1 MSDFSLVLQM
11 AALGTGFCFLM
22 TTLGAASV
30 LFTGKE
36 SSPAFQRISLGF
48 AAGIMVAASVWSLL
62 IPSLEASSKDAI
74 PWLPATGGFVLGIAF
89 LLLMDKTIPHWHP
102 AEDSPEGPKSNH
114 SRTELLVA
122 AVTLHNI
129 PEGMS
134 VGLAFAMAAITGE
147 ASTLSAAGALA
158 LGIGIQNIPEGA
170 AVALPLK
177 DAGQSRVKAF
187 IGGSLSGIVEP
198 IFGILVVFAASFI
211 QPYMPWLLGF
221 AAGAMMFVVV
231 EELIPAA
238 HLEAPRLHARCHG
251 RIPAHDGAR
260 YLARLTAK
268 TAVTVKKRDRPQS
281 LSPFFFMQ
289 RLPDSGG
296 VLLAYF
302 SSVKGLPSEAAFAL
316 SPARTNVKSS
326 VFTSFFTARF
336 TSSTVRRLM
345 ALSSSRLFVQ
355 SASSAR

>member
-134 VGLAFAMAAITGE
+134 VGLAFAMAAITG
-147 ASTLSAAGALA
+147 
-158 LGIGIQNIPEGA
+158 
-170 AVALPLK
+170 
-177 DAGQSRVKAF
+177 
-187 IGGSLSGIVEP
+187 GSLSGIVEP

-238 HLEAPRLHARCHG
+238 HLDSKR
-251 RIPAHDGAR
+251 HDST
-260 YLARLTAK
+260 LAVMAGFLLMMVLDT
-268 TAVTVKKRDRPQS
+268 S
-281 LSPFFFMQ
+281 L
-289 RLPDSGG
+289 G
-296 VLLAYF
+296 
-302 SSVKGLPSEAAFAL
+302 
-316 SPARTNVKSS
+316 
-326 VFTSFFTARF
+326 
-336 TSSTVRRLM
+336 
-345 ALSSSRLFVQ
+345 
-355 SASSAR
+355 

>member
-158 LGIGIQNIPEGA
+158 RGIGIQNIPEGA

-177 DAGQSRVKAF
+177 DAGQSRVRAF

-198 IFGILVVFAASFI
+198 IFGILVGFRG
-211 QPYMPWLLGF
+211 LLY
-221 AAGAMMFVVV
+221 
-231 EELIPAA
+231 PA
-238 HLEAPRLHARCHG
+238 LHALASRVRG
-251 RIPAHDGAR
+251 RRHD
-260 YLARLTAK
+260 
-268 TAVTVKKRDRPQS
+268 VC
-281 LSPFFFMQ
+281 
-289 RLPDSGG
+289 GG
-296 VLLAYF
+296 
-302 SSVKGLPSEAAFAL
+302 
-316 SPARTNVKSS
+316 
-326 VFTSFFTARF
+326 
-336 TSSTVRRLM
+336 
-345 ALSSSRLFVQ
+345 
-355 SASSAR
+355 

>member
-238 HLEAPRLHARCHG
+238 HLDSKR
-251 RIPAHDGAR
+251 HDSM
-260 YLARLTAK
+260 LAVMAGFLLMMVLDT
-268 TAVTVKKRDRPQS
+268 S
-281 LSPFFFMQ
+281 L
-289 RLPDSGG
+289 G
-296 VLLAYF
+296 
-302 SSVKGLPSEAAFAL
+302 
-316 SPARTNVKSS
+316 
-326 VFTSFFTARF
+326 
-336 TSSTVRRLM
+336 
-345 ALSSSRLFVQ
+345 
-355 SASSAR
+355 

>member
-1 MSDFSLVLQM
+1 
-11 AALGTGFCFLM
+11 
-22 TTLGAASV
+22 
-30 LFTGKE
+30 
-36 SSPAFQRISLGF
+36 
-48 AAGIMVAASVWSLL
+48 
-62 IPSLEASSKDAI
+62 
-74 PWLPATGGFVLGIAF
+74 
-89 LLLMDKTIPHWHP
+89 MDKTIPHWHP

-129 PEGMS
+129 PEGIS

-238 HLEAPRLHARCHG
+238 HLDSKR
-251 RIPAHDGAR
+251 HDST
-260 YLARLTAK
+260 LAVMAGFLLMMVLDT
-268 TAVTVKKRDRPQS
+268 S
-281 LSPFFFMQ
+281 L
-289 RLPDSGG
+289 G
-296 VLLAYF
+296 
-302 SSVKGLPSEAAFAL
+302 
-316 SPARTNVKSS
+316 
-326 VFTSFFTARF
+326 
-336 TSSTVRRLM
+336 
-345 ALSSSRLFVQ
+345 
-355 SASSAR
+355 

>member
-1 MSDFSLVLQM
+1 M

-129 PEGMS
+129 PEG
-134 VGLAFAMAAITGE
+134 
-147 ASTLSAAGALA
+147 
-158 LGIGIQNIPEGA
+158 A

-177 DAGQSRVKAF
+177 DAGQSRVRAF

-238 HLEAPRLHARCHG
+238 HLDSKR
-251 RIPAHDGAR
+251 HDST
-260 YLARLTAK
+260 LAVMAGFLLMMVLDT
-268 TAVTVKKRDRPQS
+268 S
-281 LSPFFFMQ
+281 L
-289 RLPDSGG
+289 G
-296 VLLAYF
+296 
-302 SSVKGLPSEAAFAL
+302 
-316 SPARTNVKSS
+316 
-326 VFTSFFTARF
+326 
-336 TSSTVRRLM
+336 
-345 ALSSSRLFVQ
+345 
-355 SASSAR
+355 

>member
-231 EELIPAA
+231 EELISAA
-238 HLEAPRLHARCHG
+238 HLDSKR
-251 RIPAHDGAR
+251 HDST
-260 YLARLTAK
+260 LAVMAGFLLMMVLDT
-268 TAVTVKKRDRPQS
+268 S
-281 LSPFFFMQ
+281 L
-289 RLPDSGG
+289 G
-296 VLLAYF
+296 
-302 SSVKGLPSEAAFAL
+302 
-316 SPARTNVKSS
+316 
-326 VFTSFFTARF
+326 
-336 TSSTVRRLM
+336 
-345 ALSSSRLFVQ
+345 
-355 SASSAR
+355 

>member
-147 ASTLSAAGALA
+147 ASTLSA
-158 LGIGIQNIPEGA
+158 
-170 AVALPLK
+170 VALPLK

-238 HLEAPRLHARCHG
+238 HLDSKR
-251 RIPAHDGAR
+251 HDST
-260 YLARLTAK
+260 LAVMAGFLLMMVLDT
-268 TAVTVKKRDRPQS
+268 S
-281 LSPFFFMQ
+281 L
-289 RLPDSGG
+289 G
-296 VLLAYF
+296 
-302 SSVKGLPSEAAFAL
+302 
-316 SPARTNVKSS
+316 
-326 VFTSFFTARF
+326 
-336 TSSTVRRLM
+336 
-345 ALSSSRLFVQ
+345 
-355 SASSAR
+355 

>member
-11 AALGTGFCFLM
+11 AALSTGFCFLM

-238 HLEAPRLHARCHG
+238 HLDSKR
-251 RIPAHDGAR
+251 HDST
-260 YLARLTAK
+260 LTVMAGFLLMMVLD
-268 TAVTVKKRDRPQS
+268 TS
-281 LSPFFFMQ
+281 L
-289 RLPDSGG
+289 G
-296 VLLAYF
+296 
-302 SSVKGLPSEAAFAL
+302 
-316 SPARTNVKSS
+316 
-326 VFTSFFTARF
+326 
-336 TSSTVRRLM
+336 
-345 ALSSSRLFVQ
+345 
-355 SASSAR
+355 

>member
-89 LLLMDKTIPHWHP
+89 LLLMDKTISHWHP

-177 DAGQSRVKAF
+177 DAGQSRVRAF

-238 HLEAPRLHARCHG
+238 HLDSKR
-251 RIPAHDGAR
+251 HDST
-260 YLARLTAK
+260 LAVMAGFLLMMVLDT
-268 TAVTVKKRDRPQS
+268 S
-281 LSPFFFMQ
+281 L
-289 RLPDSGG
+289 G
-296 VLLAYF
+296 
-302 SSVKGLPSEAAFAL
+302 
-316 SPARTNVKSS
+316 
-326 VFTSFFTARF
+326 
-336 TSSTVRRLM
+336 
-345 ALSSSRLFVQ
+345 
-355 SASSAR
+355 

>member
-30 LFTGKE
+30 LFTGQE

-177 DAGQSRVKAF
+177 DAGQSRVRAF

-238 HLEAPRLHARCHG
+238 HLDSKR
-251 RIPAHDGAR
+251 HD
-260 YLARLTAK
+260 
-268 TAVTVKKRDRPQS
+268 
-281 LSPFFFMQ
+281 
-289 RLPDSGG
+289 
-296 VLLAYF
+296 
-302 SSVKGLPSEAAFAL
+302 
-316 SPARTNVKSS
+316 
-326 VFTSFFTARF
+326 
-336 TSSTVRRLM
+336 
-345 ALSSSRLFVQ
+345 SRLAVMAGFLLMMVLDT
-355 SASSAR
+355 SLG

>member
-158 LGIGIQNIPEGA
+158 LGIGIQNIPE
-170 AVALPLK
+170 

-238 HLEAPRLHARCHG
+238 HLDSKR
-251 RIPAHDGAR
+251 HDST
-260 YLARLTAK
+260 LAVMAGFLLMMVLDT
-268 TAVTVKKRDRPQS
+268 S
-281 LSPFFFMQ
+281 L
-289 RLPDSGG
+289 G
-296 VLLAYF
+296 
-302 SSVKGLPSEAAFAL
+302 
-316 SPARTNVKSS
+316 
-326 VFTSFFTARF
+326 
-336 TSSTVRRLM
+336 
-345 ALSSSRLFVQ
+345 
-355 SASSAR
+355 

>member
-177 DAGQSRVKAF
+177 DAGQSRVRAF

-211 QPYMPWLLGF
+211 PALYALAPW
-221 AAGAMMFVVV
+221 V
-231 EELIPAA
+231 
-238 HLEAPRLHARCHG
+238 RG
-251 RIPAHDGAR
+251 RRHDVR
-260 YLARLTAK
+260 
-268 TAVTVKKRDRPQS
+268 
-281 LSPFFFMQ
+281 
-289 RLPDSGG
+289 GG
-296 VLLAYF
+296 
-302 SSVKGLPSEAAFAL
+302 
-316 SPARTNVKSS
+316 
-326 VFTSFFTARF
+326 
-336 TSSTVRRLM
+336 
-345 ALSSSRLFVQ
+345 
-355 SASSAR
+355 

>member
-129 PEGMS
+129 QALFFFLQIIIRAEENQTVTILSCFFSDVFYQLRKKRVGN
-134 VGLAFAMAAITGE
+134 VGHDHTDQAGLAPYQALRYYIWLKIM
-147 ASTLSAAGALA
+147 LSCTCK
-158 LGIGIQNIPEGA
+158 NT
-170 AVALPLK
+170 
-177 DAGQSRVKAF
+177 F
-187 IGGSLSGIVEP
+187 
-198 IFGILVVFAASFI
+198 
-211 QPYMPWLLGF
+211 
-221 AAGAMMFVVV
+221 
-231 EELIPAA
+231 
-238 HLEAPRLHARCHG
+238 
-251 RIPAHDGAR
+251 
-260 YLARLTAK
+260 
-268 TAVTVKKRDRPQS
+268 
-281 LSPFFFMQ
+281 
-289 RLPDSGG
+289 PDLWIYCCISI
-296 VLLAYF
+296 
-302 SSVKGLPSEAAFAL
+302 
-316 SPARTNVKSS
+316 
-326 VFTSFFTARF
+326 
-336 TSSTVRRLM
+336 
-345 ALSSSRLFVQ
+345 
-355 SASSAR
+355 

>member
-147 ASTLSAAGALA
+147 ASTLSAAGAPAERRRSVARQGFYRRVAFRDRGADLRDSRGFRGLLYPALHALA
-158 LGIGIQNIPEGA
+158 
-170 AVALPLK
+170 
-177 DAGQSRVKAF
+177 SRVRGRRHDVC
-187 IGGSLSGIVEP
+187 GG
-198 IFGILVVFAASFI
+198 
-211 QPYMPWLLGF
+211 
-221 AAGAMMFVVV
+221 
-231 EELIPAA
+231 
-238 HLEAPRLHARCHG
+238 
-251 RIPAHDGAR
+251 
-260 YLARLTAK
+260 
-268 TAVTVKKRDRPQS
+268 
-281 LSPFFFMQ
+281 
-289 RLPDSGG
+289 
-296 VLLAYF
+296 
-302 SSVKGLPSEAAFAL
+302 
-316 SPARTNVKSS
+316 
-326 VFTSFFTARF
+326 
-336 TSSTVRRLM
+336 
-345 ALSSSRLFVQ
+345 
-355 SASSAR
+355 

>member
-158 LGIGIQNIPEGA
+158 LGIGSAWHRDSEYSGRRRGCAPAERRRSVARQGFYRRVAFRDRGA
-170 AVALPLK
+170 DLRDSRGFRGLLYPALHAL
-177 DAGQSRVKAF
+177 ASRVRGRRHDVC
-187 IGGSLSGIVEP
+187 GG
-198 IFGILVVFAASFI
+198 
-211 QPYMPWLLGF
+211 
-221 AAGAMMFVVV
+221 
-231 EELIPAA
+231 
-238 HLEAPRLHARCHG
+238 
-251 RIPAHDGAR
+251 
-260 YLARLTAK
+260 
-268 TAVTVKKRDRPQS
+268 
-281 LSPFFFMQ
+281 
-289 RLPDSGG
+289 
-296 VLLAYF
+296 
-302 SSVKGLPSEAAFAL
+302 
-316 SPARTNVKSS
+316 
-326 VFTSFFTARF
+326 
-336 TSSTVRRLM
+336 
-345 ALSSSRLFVQ
+345 
-355 SASSAR
+355 

>member
-170 AVALPLK
+170 ADLRDSRGFRGLLYPALHAL
-177 DAGQSRVKAF
+177 ASRVRGRRHDVC
-187 IGGSLSGIVEP
+187 GG
-198 IFGILVVFAASFI
+198 
-211 QPYMPWLLGF
+211 
-221 AAGAMMFVVV
+221 
-231 EELIPAA
+231 
-238 HLEAPRLHARCHG
+238 
-251 RIPAHDGAR
+251 
-260 YLARLTAK
+260 
-268 TAVTVKKRDRPQS
+268 
-281 LSPFFFMQ
+281 
-289 RLPDSGG
+289 
-296 VLLAYF
+296 
-302 SSVKGLPSEAAFAL
+302 
-316 SPARTNVKSS
+316 
-326 VFTSFFTARF
+326 
-336 TSSTVRRLM
+336 
-345 ALSSSRLFVQ
+345 
-355 SASSAR
+355 

>member
-238 HLEAPRLHARCHG
+238 HLDSKR
-251 RIPAHDGAR
+251 HDST
-260 YLARLTAK
+260 LAVMAGFLLMM
-268 TAVTVKKRDRPQS
+268 VKKRDRPQS

>member
-89 LLLMDKTIPHWHP
+89 LLLMDKTIPPWHP

-238 HLEAPRLHARCHG
+238 HLDSKRHVST
-251 RIPAHDGAR
+251 
-260 YLARLTAK
+260 LAVMAGFLLMMVLDT
-268 TAVTVKKRDRPQS
+268 S
-281 LSPFFFMQ
+281 L
-289 RLPDSGG
+289 G
-296 VLLAYF
+296 
-302 SSVKGLPSEAAFAL
+302 
-316 SPARTNVKSS
+316 
-326 VFTSFFTARF
+326 
-336 TSSTVRRLM
+336 
-345 ALSSSRLFVQ
+345 
-355 SASSAR
+355 

>member
-211 QPYMPWLLGF
+211 KPYMPWLLGF

-231 EELIPAA
+231 EELIPVA
-238 HLEAPRLHARCHG
+238 HLDSKR
-251 RIPAHDGAR
+251 HDST
-260 YLARLTAK
+260 LAVMAGFLLMMVLDT
-268 TAVTVKKRDRPQS
+268 S
-281 LSPFFFMQ
+281 L
-289 RLPDSGG
+289 G
-296 VLLAYF
+296 
-302 SSVKGLPSEAAFAL
+302 
-316 SPARTNVKSS
+316 
-326 VFTSFFTARF
+326 
-336 TSSTVRRLM
+336 
-345 ALSSSRLFVQ
+345 
-355 SASSAR
+355 

>member
-187 IGGSLSGIVEP
+187 IGGVALRDRGTDLRHP
-198 IFGILVVFAASFI
+198 RGFRGILH
-211 QPYMPWLLGF
+211 
-221 AAGAMMFVVV
+221 
-231 EELIPAA
+231 PA
-238 HLEAPRLHARCHG
+238 LHALASRVRG
-251 RIPAHDGAR
+251 RRHDVR
-260 YLARLTAK
+260 
-268 TAVTVKKRDRPQS
+268 
-281 LSPFFFMQ
+281 
-289 RLPDSGG
+289 GG
-296 VLLAYF
+296 
-302 SSVKGLPSEAAFAL
+302 
-316 SPARTNVKSS
+316 
-326 VFTSFFTARF
+326 
-336 TSSTVRRLM
+336 
-345 ALSSSRLFVQ
+345 
-355 SASSAR
+355 

>member
-238 HLEAPRLHARCHG
+238 YLDSKR
-251 RIPAHDGAR
+251 HDST
-260 YLARLTAK
+260 LAVMAGILLMM
-268 TAVTVKKRDRPQS
+268 VLDIS
-281 LSPFFFMQ
+281 LS
-289 RLPDSGG
+289 
-296 VLLAYF
+296 
-302 SSVKGLPSEAAFAL
+302 
-316 SPARTNVKSS
+316 
-326 VFTSFFTARF
+326 
-336 TSSTVRRLM
+336 
-345 ALSSSRLFVQ
+345 
-355 SASSAR
+355 

>member
-129 PEGMS
+129 PEG
-134 VGLAFAMAAITGE
+134 
-147 ASTLSAAGALA
+147 
-158 LGIGIQNIPEGA
+158 A

-177 DAGQSRVKAF
+177 DAGQSRVRAF

-238 HLEAPRLHARCHG
+238 HLDSKR
-251 RIPAHDGAR
+251 HDST
-260 YLARLTAK
+260 LAVMAGFLLMMVLDT
-268 TAVTVKKRDRPQS
+268 S
-281 LSPFFFMQ
+281 L
-289 RLPDSGG
+289 G
-296 VLLAYF
+296 
-302 SSVKGLPSEAAFAL
+302 
-316 SPARTNVKSS
+316 
-326 VFTSFFTARF
+326 
-336 TSSTVRRLM
+336 
-345 ALSSSRLFVQ
+345 
-355 SASSAR
+355 

>member
-11 AALGTGFCFLM
+11 AALSTGFCFLM

-238 HLEAPRLHARCHG
+238 HLDSKR
-251 RIPAHDGAR
+251 HDSTLVVMAGF
-260 YLARLTAK
+260 LLMMVLDT
-268 TAVTVKKRDRPQS
+268 S
-281 LSPFFFMQ
+281 L
-289 RLPDSGG
+289 G
-296 VLLAYF
+296 
-302 SSVKGLPSEAAFAL
+302 
-316 SPARTNVKSS
+316 
-326 VFTSFFTARF
+326 
-336 TSSTVRRLM
+336 
-345 ALSSSRLFVQ
+345 
-355 SASSAR
+355 

>member
-74 PWLPATGGFVLGIAF
+74 
-89 LLLMDKTIPHWHP
+89 WHP

-238 HLEAPRLHARCHG
+238 HLDSKR
-251 RIPAHDGAR
+251 HDST
-260 YLARLTAK
+260 LAVMAGFLLMMVLDT
-268 TAVTVKKRDRPQS
+268 S
-281 LSPFFFMQ
+281 L
-289 RLPDSGG
+289 G
-296 VLLAYF
+296 
-302 SSVKGLPSEAAFAL
+302 
-316 SPARTNVKSS
+316 
-326 VFTSFFTARF
+326 
-336 TSSTVRRLM
+336 
-345 ALSSSRLFVQ
+345 
-355 SASSAR
+355 

>member
-134 VGLAFAMAAITGE
+134 VGLAFRRRRSRAWHRNSEYSGRRRRCAPAERRRSVARQSFYRRVALRDRGTDLRHPRGFRGILHP
-147 ASTLSAAGALA
+147 ALHALA
-158 LGIGIQNIPEGA
+158 
-170 AVALPLK
+170 
-177 DAGQSRVKAF
+177 SRVRGRRHDVR
-187 IGGSLSGIVEP
+187 GG
-198 IFGILVVFAASFI
+198 
-211 QPYMPWLLGF
+211 
-221 AAGAMMFVVV
+221 
-231 EELIPAA
+231 
-238 HLEAPRLHARCHG
+238 
-251 RIPAHDGAR
+251 
-260 YLARLTAK
+260 
-268 TAVTVKKRDRPQS
+268 
-281 LSPFFFMQ
+281 
-289 RLPDSGG
+289 
-296 VLLAYF
+296 
-302 SSVKGLPSEAAFAL
+302 
-316 SPARTNVKSS
+316 
-326 VFTSFFTARF
+326 
-336 TSSTVRRLM
+336 
-345 ALSSSRLFVQ
+345 
-355 SASSAR
+355 

>member
-238 HLEAPRLHARCHG
+238 HLDSKR
-251 RIPAHDGAR
+251 HDSTLVVMAGF
-260 YLARLTAK
+260 LLMMVLDT
-268 TAVTVKKRDRPQS
+268 S
-281 LSPFFFMQ
+281 L
-289 RLPDSGG
+289 G
-296 VLLAYF
+296 
-302 SSVKGLPSEAAFAL
+302 
-316 SPARTNVKSS
+316 
-326 VFTSFFTARF
+326 
-336 TSSTVRRLM
+336 
-345 ALSSSRLFVQ
+345 
-355 SASSAR
+355 